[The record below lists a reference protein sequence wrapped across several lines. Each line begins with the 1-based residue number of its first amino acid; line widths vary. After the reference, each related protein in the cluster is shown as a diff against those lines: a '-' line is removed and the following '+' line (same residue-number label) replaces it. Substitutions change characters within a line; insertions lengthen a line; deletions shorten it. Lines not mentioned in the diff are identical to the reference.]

1 MKITK
6 FTIQISF
13 ILVLFWSMFL
23 VSSGL
28 CADEIPSARYVFFFI
43 GDGMGLASIN
53 ATEIYTSVNQGSLS
67 EPAISKLN
75 FTKFP
80 ILGLCTT
87 FAADGFITD
96 SASAGTA
103 IATGHK
109 TNDGVINMDPSKTVT
124 YTTIAEMAKEKG
136 MKVGIVSSVSIDHA
150 TPACFYAH
158 QPSRKNYYDIACEL
172 ATSNFDYFGGG
183 GFLLPQGKEKDQPD
197 VLDIARKNGYT
208 VATSK
213 DEILTLT
220 PEMGKIIAINPSL
233 DEEKAFLYAID
244 AKPDDLTLADFTRK
258 GIELLD
264 NPNGFFFMIE
274 GGKIDWAA
282 HANDAKTAIVD
293 ILAFQKAVD
302 EAIHFAQIHPE
313 DTLIVVTADHETGG
327 MSIGYAGT
335 KYSTNLHLLSFQKI
349 SYQAVEQYIEEL
361 RKTASEKEM
370 KLADIM
376 NFITENFGLILLTDA
391 DRNILKNQAEE
402 GDKTAVDKLA
412 LSLTPEEI
420 QSLSEALFL
429 SLQDPK
435 ERPQDDQSYLHYG
448 GYEPFSIALTRIL
461 DQKAGIGWTS
471 YSHTG
476 IPVPV
481 YAQGVGQELFAG
493 YYDNTDLFTK
503 FTMVMG
509 LEPVG
514 VWK

>member
-6 FTIQISF
+6 FTIQIVF

-53 ATEIYTSVNQGSLS
+53 AAEIYTSVNQGSLS

-87 FAADGFITD
+87 YAADGFITD

-109 TNDGVINMDPSKTVT
+109 TNDGVINMDPTKTVT
-124 YTTIAEMAKEKG
+124 YTTLAEMAKEKG

-158 QPSRKNYYDIACEL
+158 QSSRKNYYDIACEL
-172 ATSNFDYFGGG
+172 ATSHFDYFGGG
-183 GFLLPQGKEKDQPD
+183 GFLQPQGKEKDQPD
-197 VLDIARKNGYT
+197 VLDIARKNGFT
-208 VATSK
+208 VVTSK
-213 DEILTLT
+213 DEILALT
-220 PEMGKIIAINPSL
+220 PGQEKIIAINPSL
-233 DEEKAFLYAID
+233 DEEKAFPYAID
-244 AKPDDLTLADFTRK
+244 AKQDDLTLADFTRK

-282 HANDAKTAIVD
+282 HANDAKTAIAD
-293 ILAFQKAVD
+293 ILALQKAVD
-302 EAIHFAQIHPE
+302 EAIQFAQTHPE
-313 DTLIVVTADHETGG
+313 DTLIVITADHETGG
-327 MSIGYAGT
+327 MSIGNAGM
-335 KYSTNLHLLSFQKI
+335 KYSTNLHLLTFQKI
-349 SYQAVEQYIEEL
+349 SYQAVEQYVEEL
-361 RKTASEKEM
+361 RKTYPEGKLNLAEM
-370 KLADIM
+370 MD
-376 NFITENFGLILLTDA
+376 FITENFGVTLLTDA

-402 GDKTAVDKLA
+402 GDKTAVEKLA
-412 LSLTPEEI
+412 LTLTPDEI
-420 QSLSEALFL
+420 QSLSEALLL
-429 SLQDPK
+429 SLQEPK

-448 GYEPFSIALTRIL
+448 GYEPLSITLTRIL
-461 DQKAGIGWTS
+461 DQKAGIGWTT

-481 YAQGVGQELFAG
+481 YAQGAGQELFAG

-514 VWK
+514 VGK